1 MGSLAVALIAG
12 GLSTVNPCGFAL
24 LPAFLSFYVGAEE
37 DHLPSASSRT
47 MQGLI
52 VGAVVAAG
60 FLAVFAVIGLPL
72 ALGAGALTR
81 AVPWLGIGIGVAL
94 TATGVAMVIGKKP
107 SLSLRNPIRVERNR
121 SPKTMLLFGIGYG
134 IASLGCTLPVF
145 LAVVGAAAATSG
157 IAGSVTVFAG
167 YGAGM
172 AIVLMALSLGASMV
186 RSGLA
191 RRLKSMMPH
200 TGRITGGFISIT
212 GAYLTYYW
220 ARVRFGDITT
230 LADDPLVGRVELFAS
245 GIQRTATAQGQWI
258 LLAAGA
264 VVIVTIAV
272 VGARLN
278 GSDEPPHLPTGRGKR
293 EGDPRANN

>member
-1 MGSLAVALIAG
+1 
-12 GLSTVNPCGFAL
+12 
-24 LPAFLSFYVGAEE
+24 
-37 DHLPSASSRT
+37 
-47 MQGLI
+47 
-52 VGAVVAAG
+52 
-60 FLAVFAVIGLPL
+60 
-72 ALGAGALTR
+72 
-81 AVPWLGIGIGVAL
+81 
-94 TATGVAMVIGKKP
+94 
-107 SLSLRNPIRVERNR
+107 
-121 SPKTMLLFGIGYG
+121 
-134 IASLGCTLPVF
+134 
-145 LAVVGAAAATSG
+145 
-157 IAGSVTVFAG
+157 
-167 YGAGM
+167 
-172 AIVLMALSLGASMV
+172 
-186 RSGLA
+186 
-191 RRLKSMMPH
+191 MMPH